1 MGTVKDLLSALKDV
15 SALQAK
21 TKDLNDGV
29 LLLGNKIDPLVE
41 RLAVLETNYSQM
53 RKSIHDEIMA
63 DIKAQMSDRITTL
76 ESDHKH
82 LQQSVKNEIL
92 ADIKADIAVTQT
104 KLNHHHSAVLEV
116 EKQSK

>member
-1 MGTVKDLLSALKDV
+1 MGIVKDLLSALKDV

-29 LLLGNKIDPLVE
+29 LLLAEKIDPLVE
-41 RLAVLETNYSQM
+41 RLAVLETNYDQM
-53 RKSIHDEIMA
+53 RKSIDDEKMA
-63 DIKAQMSDRITTL
+63 NIKAQMSDRITRL

-104 KLNHHHSAVLEV
+104 KLNHHQSVLLDV
-116 EKQSK
+116 DKQSQ